1 MELLKAEDLK
11 KVLSDK
17 LKKVE
22 NKNNKEQIL
31 LEEKRQDQ
39 PNMRVTVTGLRE
51 PTLAIRLRGHCGSY
65 LKQIKRL
72 HRHCDYL
79 LIYQLET
86 QCHVVLVELKPSL
99 DETEKEK
106 GKDQLRRSLPIWDY
120 LFSVCKIVCGSSRSN
135 PLIKY
140 VLIAEKTSK
149 TLDKQSVKVKTG
161 SNNHTEN
168 YRNIKI
174 RMLIG
179 TNFAIETLIR

>member
-1 MELLKAEDLK
+1 MELLKVEDLK
-11 KVLSDK
+11 KVLNDK

-22 NKNNKEQIL
+22 NKNNGEQIL

-51 PTLAIRLRGHCGSY
+51 STLAIRLKGHCGSY
-65 LKQIKRL
+65 LKPNKELRL
-72 HRHCDYL
+72 TKNCDYL
-79 LIYQLET
+79 LIYQSRSKYYA
-86 QCHVVLVELKPSL
+86 VLIELKSSL
-99 DETEKEK
+99 SDKEK
-106 GKDQLRRSLPIWDY
+106 GKEQLRRSLPIWDY
-120 LFSVCKIVCGSSRSN
+120 LFSVCKIACGSNRSN

-140 VLIAEKTSK
+140 VLIAERTSK

-161 SNNHTEN
+161 SNNYTEN